1 MKSFSKILA
10 AFIIVFAFSQKAFSH
25 CEIPCGIYHDEL
37 RIEMLKEHITTIEKS
52 MKQIEELQKADDINY
67 NQLVRWID
75 NKELHANKM
84 QEIVYQYFMNQRIK
98 PVDPSEGEKYDTYIE
113 QITLAHELLVYSMKA
128 KQSTDLEVISML
140 TEKLDAFDAAYFKD
154 KDHRHK
160 MGEDKEKEE
169 HKH

>member
-1 MKSFSKILA
+1 MKNISKFLVTALIL
-10 AFIIVFAFSQKAFSH
+10 FAFANKGYSH

-37 RIEMLKEHITTIEKS
+37 RIEMLKEHIQTIEKS
-52 MKQIEELQKADDINY
+52 MKQIEELQSAENINY

-98 PVDPSEGEKYDTYIE
+98 PVEPTEGEKYEKYIK

-128 KQSTDLEVISML
+128 KQSIDLDVID
-140 TEKLDAFDAAYFKD
+140 KLSETLKAFEDAYFED

-160 MGEDKEKEE
+160 VGDDKE

>member
-1 MKSFSKILA
+1 MKKINTFLA
-10 AFIIVFAFSQKAFSH
+10 TLILLALTTQKANAH

-37 RIEMLKEHITTIEKS
+37 RIEMLKEHIQTIRKS
-52 MKQIEELQKADDINY
+52 MEQIAELQEADQIDY

-98 PVDPSEGEKYDTYIE
+98 PVDSENEKYETYIK
-113 QITLAHELLVYSMKA
+113 QLSLAHELLVYSMKA
-128 KQSTDLEVISML
+128 KQSIDLDVID
-140 TEKLDAFDAAYFKD
+140 KLNETLNAFEDAYFED

-160 MGEDKEKEE
+160 MGEEKEKEE